1 MLGITGTDYDSNSNW
16 RFCVVGNIVKE
27 HIDENGTVFY
37 GTKAFSGGTKVYLDD
52 RSYLLEKGLVSVI
65 GFNRFKRYAIEIV
78 PVELIE
84 NVRAQRIY
92 KPTVLKIM
100 DSLESFEGWPWRKR
114 TADDKRAVKAFVEK
128 WESNNE
134 GNV

>member
-1 MLGITGTDYDSNSNW
+1 MNELSTIDW
-16 RFCVVGNIVKE
+16 RFCVVGNIVKK
-27 HIDENGTVFY
+27 HTDEDGNVFY
-37 GTKAFSGGTKVYLDD
+37 GTKEFTGGTKVYLDD
-52 RSYLLEKGLVSVI
+52 RSYLLERGLVSVI
-65 GFNRFKRYAIEIV
+65 GLNRFKRYAVEIV

-100 DSLESFEGWPWRKR
+100 DHLESFDGWPWRKR

-128 WESNNE
+128 WERNNSI
-134 GNV
+134 